1 MIDEKGKIKKTL
13 WIFTRSLSF
22 ANDVITVISG
32 KKYGKIQEG
41 EIQKIEI
48 NYIAEE
54 HDQYYFK
61 YDGSKNITL
70 ELNG

>member
-32 KKYGKIQEG
+32 KKYGKI
-41 EIQKIEI
+41 
-48 NYIAEE
+48 
-54 HDQYYFK
+54 
-61 YDGSKNITL
+61 
-70 ELNG
+70 